1 MQVVMADSVSIA
13 PNSTDPNV
21 LDGEIYKRSPVN
33 ATGTLYQT
41 GSASGLLSSLNIGG
55 FQVADKLNVG
65 AANAIP
71 KTDEDMIVNQWKA
84 PEGKLIKLSVE
95 NTTGGALTYQ
105 YRIPLD
111 DNPALYAAT

>member
-1 MQVVMADSVSIA
+1 MQVVMANTVSIA

-21 LDGEIYKRSPVN
+21 LDGEIYERSPVD

-41 GSASGLLSSLNIGG
+41 GSATGLLVSLNVGG
-55 FQVADKLNVG
+55 FQVADRLNVG

-71 KTDEDMIVNQWKA
+71 KTDEDMIIDQWKA
-84 PEGKLIKLSVE
+84 PEGILIKLAVE

-105 YRIPLD
+105 FRIPLD